1 MDQQADRIERR
12 LNIDFVMSVC
22 ALLISAVAC
31 ATALYQ
37 LRNAS
42 LMMSAQTWPYVVA
55 GWHYDNGEAGIL
67 VTNDGQ
73 GLAIVHAAILA
84 VDGQPQH
91 DVVSALHHLI
101 NGNEGILQIDA
112 LVHGIVIRPGQT
124 LRLLMVRGANW
135 DTQLLAARKRISVAL
150 CYCSVLERCWT
161 NTLDGLPREV
171 EHCAEAAS
179 LALPEAGDEN

>member
-42 LMMSAQTWPYVVA
+42 LMMSAQTWPYVAA

-73 GLAIVHAAILA
+73 DLRSSMRQSWRLTAG
-84 VDGQPQH
+84 PSTTS
-91 DVVSALHHLI
+91 SARCI
-101 NGNEGILQIDA
+101 
-112 LVHGIVIRPGQT
+112 T
-124 LRLLMVRGANW
+124 SS
-135 DTQLLAARKRISVAL
+135 TARRAFRRSTRS
-150 CYCSVLERCWT
+150 CT
-161 NTLDGLPREV
+161 
-171 EHCAEAAS
+171 AS
-179 LALPEAGDEN
+179 

>member
-1 MDQQADRIERR
+1 MDQQEDRIERR

-22 ALLISAVAC
+22 ALLISALAC
-31 ATALYQ
+31 ATAFYQ

-42 LMMSAQTWPYVVA
+42 LMMSAQTWPYVTA
-55 GWHYDNGEAGIL
+55 GWHYDNDEAGIL

-73 GLAIVHAAILA
+73 GLAIVHAAILK
-84 VDGQPQH
+84 
-91 DVVSALHHLI
+91 
-101 NGNEGILQIDA
+101 EGILQVDA
-112 LVHGIVIRPGQT
+112 LVNGIVIRPGQT

-171 EHCAEAAS
+171 EHCADAAS

>member
-1 MDQQADRIERR
+1 MDRQADRIERR

-22 ALLISAVAC
+22 AMLISAVAC

-42 LMMSAQTWPYVVA
+42 LMMSAQTWPYVTA
-55 GWHYDNGEAGIL
+55 GWHYDKGEAGIL

-73 GLAIVHAAILA
+73 GPAIVHAAVLA
-84 VDGQPQH
+84 VDGQPQR
-91 DVVSALHHLI
+91 DVVSALRQLV
-101 NGNEGILQIDA
+101 NGSAGVLQMDA
-112 LVHGIVIRPGQT
+112 LAHGIVIRPGQT

-135 DTQLLAARKRISVAL
+135 ETQLRTARKRISVAV

-171 EHCAEAAS
+171 EHCGEAAS
-179 LALPEAGDEN
+179 LALPEPGDEH

>member
-22 ALLISAVAC
+22 ALLISAGAC

-42 LMMSAQTWPYVVA
+42 LMMSAQTWPYVTA

-91 DVVSALHHLI
+91 DVVSPLHHLI
-101 NGNEGILQIDA
+101 N
-112 LVHGIVIRPGQT
+112 
-124 LRLLMVRGANW
+124 
-135 DTQLLAARKRISVAL
+135 
-150 CYCSVLERCWT
+150 
-161 NTLDGLPREV
+161 
-171 EHCAEAAS
+171 
-179 LALPEAGDEN
+179 

>member
-22 ALLISAVAC
+22 ALLISAGAC
-31 ATALYQ
+31 ATTLYQ

-42 LMMSAQTWPYVVA
+42 LTMSAQTWPYVTA

-101 NGNEGILQIDA
+101 NGKEGILQVDA

-179 LALPEAGDEN
+179 LALPGAGDEN